1 MDICLGGKETAVE
14 FSVLP
19 VTYTVILDVLLNFLW
34 LFSHIVVAL
43 RIFVSTRP
51 PLCKTTAL

>member
-1 MDICLGGKETAVE
+1 MDMCLGGKETAVE

-19 VTYTVILDVLLNFLW
+19 VTCTVILDDLLNFLW
-34 LFSHIVVAL
+34 LFSYIVVAL

-51 PLCKTTAL
+51 PLCKINAL